1 MNLFDWTLEKVRPQ
15 FYSSDM
21 SSGGNTRIRLA
32 SNVHKKFRATVVL
45 VPTLVLALILPL
57 GTTYFASAA
66 ASDDPKT
73 FLLPAFNGNNGAT
86 GIGVIF
92 DDSQAALSYASGLGD
107 TNVNSNPDGTQAS
120 GAKLYCKNLQD
131 SNCSK
136 TTNFSVFAILQP
148 CKSESDLFCV
158 QEVYAKNS
166 AGKVSGKFVESL
178 PAAGPTDF
186 VGDSALGLPTG
197 GPPSIWQIPG
207 IKNSS
212 GGDNYTLLVSTR
224 GKGQRTS
231 ATSTPTFQFNE
242 YTIALYATSM
252 KSGSYQLVTADG
264 NGLDAIVGG
273 GCATNS
279 ESKCALRESF
289 PTDGTSFGVSLRFPK
304 APSNWFYGR
313 LSKPTFTLNK
323 SSSGNGVLLDVSG
336 EPVTVPVLY
345 GKTAWASLS
354 PELQKYYLGGFPS
367 VGKMYGVSDP
377 NQWDAAH
384 LASSREFN
392 VLKEWI
398 PIVKDTAAALT
409 TQWYFKASNE
419 GSDPRFASK
428 GEQVDGIVTSNAT
441 AYVPGPPSFNQQTQ
455 SLEYQVG
462 APHLTPS
469 GATFRGTYDLTIR
482 ADAARAIYGFAK
494 NVPVKATVSIVSEN
508 GQEIAAQEQVG
519 EKDGWF
525 FLRAENFTFS
535 SPKLRVKLTQSGGG
549 NNQNGSNQNSSNQ
562 NGSNQNG
569 NNQGNYSDTVKC
581 DGSGKCCDASGK
593 CTTGNPVGNNNSG
606 GSQSAS
612 GAKTYIVK
620 CSAKGGKTWVAR
632 GANPKCPKGYKQVSK
647 KLEK

>member
-1 MNLFDWTLEKVRPQ
+1 MSASNAVRKVVHTTIALLLALSLP
-15 FYSSDM
+15 
-21 SSGGNTRIRLA
+21 TIA
-32 SNVHKKFRATVVL
+32 SNV
-45 VPTLVLALILPL
+45 
-57 GTTYFASAA
+57 AA
-66 ASDDPKT
+66 AAGPDDPKT
-73 FLLPAFNGNNGAT
+73 FLLPQFNGNNGAT
-86 GIGVIF
+86 GVGVIF
-92 DDSQAALSYASGLGD
+92 DDSQAALGGASSLGD

-131 SNCSK
+131 PACSN
-136 TTNFSVFAILQP
+136 TTNFTIFAILQP

-158 QEVYAKNS
+158 QEVYARTP
-166 AGKVSGKFVESL
+166 AGKVSGKFIENI
-178 PAAGPTDF
+178 PAAGPADF
-186 VGDSALGLPTG
+186 VGDAGLGLPTG

-207 IKNSS
+207 IKNTS
-212 GGDNYTLLVSTR
+212 GGDSYTLLVSTR
-224 GKGQRTS
+224 GKGQRAS

-242 YTIALYATSM
+242 YTVALYATSI

-264 NGLDAIVGG
+264 SGIDAIVGG

-279 ESKCALRESF
+279 EDKCALRESF
-289 PTDGTSFGVSLRFPK
+289 PIDGTSFGVSIRFPK

-323 SSSGNGVLLDVSG
+323 SSAGNALVLDVSG

-345 GKTAWASLS
+345 GKSSWASL
-354 PELQKYYLGGFPS
+354 PPNLQRNYSSRLFPS
-367 VGKMYGVSDP
+367 VGKMYGVADP
-377 NQWDAAH
+377 NEWDVAH
-384 LASSREFN
+384 IASSRDFS

-398 PIVKDTAAALT
+398 PIIKDTAAAIT

-419 GSDPRFASK
+419 GSDPRFASRDD
-428 GEQVDGIVTSNAT
+428 QVDGIVTSNAT

-535 SPKLRVKLTQSGGG
+535 SPKLRVKLTQAGGSNNQGG
-549 NNQNGSNQNSSNQ
+549 NNQG
-562 NGSNQNG
+562 G
-569 NNQGNYSDTVKC
+569 NNQGGNNQGGNYSDTVKC

-593 CTTGNPVGNNNSG
+593 CTTGNPTGNNNSG
-606 GSQSAS
+606 PSKSAA
-612 GAKTYIVK
+612 AKTYIVK
-620 CSAKGGKTWVAR
+620 CSAKGGKTWVSR
-632 GANPKCPKGYKQVSK
+632 GVNPKCPKGYKQVSK